1 MSIIDNKAVVGKQFP
16 VSSVWN
22 YDWEPN
28 QVYPELSNVLSM
40 NWLEG
45 GISSSRK
52 QMFSSHLSQCL
63 VIHGA
68 TPKRIQSGAEIKY
81 GRATFNKKIRNDA
94 KILHILPYYQLNRQG
109 MDVIKSNPE
118 TLIIFEDMVTGEIDC
133 LSMTEYCSNHTHFGY
148 RYKNTPAAKDLY
160 PGKLIAGNTVL
171 QDSPSVGVDGNYKY
185 GVELNVA
192 MATLPGGAEDGIIVS
207 EEALPWLKAYAYDR
221 RRIEWGSSNY
231 PRNLYGDENNYK
243 PFPDIGEYVRPDGL
257 LMALCTYDECFNP
270 IDMHTNALR
279 KPSYTFDKLVHVEP
293 GAKVI
298 DIRVHHDI
306 SRPSL
311 AGAICNAQALRYDTA
326 SREFYKAL
334 LKIYNGLEYNM
345 GSRLNVSH
353 RLKNYIKTAYSLAA
367 EETPPGQKRPVV
379 RIQKHYKGAARDD
392 ITVEFVLQY
401 ETVPTV
407 GNKATDITG
416 GKGVFVKVLPKE
428 DMPVDDQ
435 GNRAHLVVDPG
446 ATISRMNITRLY
458 EQFYNACS
466 RDLTKEFCAFFGVA
480 WPDVRG
486 QKLDIADKVRI
497 KRMFANT
504 FAGVSDV
511 WARFLRY
518 IEIVSPRLHPYYSTV
533 VSSTHEKM
541 AEHMISILEDGIY
554 VYIPPDN
561 EAEPTHVLRKLKAE
575 FMPFIGQLT
584 YRGNSGKIR
593 RTKESILIGSMYIM
607 VLEKTGSD
615 WSAVSSG
622 KLQNFG
628 VLSQISNQDKHSSPI
643 RLQAIRAWGETETAI
658 GVSYMG
664 PYVMAEI
671 KDRNNNILSHRFAV
685 MNLLQAKTPTNVPV
699 LVDRSK
705 IPLGNDRSLVLVEHF
720 AFCAGW
726 EFTYNPYKE
735 MHMKFEPLPF

>member
-1 MSIIDNKAVVGKQFP
+1 MTDVVKNQIIPKQAP
-16 VSSVWN
+16 VSAAWN
-22 YDWEPN
+22 YDYEPN

-52 QMFSSHLSQCL
+52 QMFASHLSQCL

-68 TPKRIQSGAEIKY
+68 TPKRIQSGAEVKY
-81 GRATFNKKIRNDA
+81 GRATFNKKIREDS
-94 KILHILPYYQLNRQG
+94 KILHILPFYQLNRQG
-109 MDVIKSNPE
+109 VDVIKSNPE
-118 TLIIFEDMVTGEIDC
+118 TLIIFENIVTGEIDC
-133 LSMTEYCSNHTHFGY
+133 LSMTEYCSNHTQFGY
-148 RYKNTPAAKDLY
+148 RYKNTAAAKDLY
-160 PGKLIAGNTVL
+160 PGKQIAGNTVL
-171 QDSPSVGVDGNYKY
+171 QDSPSVADDGNYKY
-185 GVELNVA
+185 GIELNVV
-192 MATLPGGAEDGIIVS
+192 MATLPGSAEDGIIVS
-207 EEALPWLKAYAYDR
+207 EEALPWLKSYAYDR
-221 RRIEWGSSNY
+221 RRIEWGSSNFAI
-231 PRNLYGDENNYK
+231 NLYGDDENYK
-243 PFPDIGEYVRPDGL
+243 AFPDIGDYVRSDGL
-257 LMALCTYDECFNP
+257 MMALRSYDESFNP
-270 IDMHTNALR
+270 IDMHATALR
-279 KPSYTFDKLVHVEP
+279 EPSYTFDKLVHVEP

-311 AGAICNAQALRYDTA
+311 SGAICNAQALRYDSA

-334 LKIYNGLEYNM
+334 LKIYSGLEYNM
-345 GSRLNVSH
+345 GSRLKVSH
-353 RLKNYIKTAYSLAA
+353 RLKNYVKTAYSLAA
-367 EETPPGQKRPVV
+367 EETPPGQRRPEV

-401 ETVPTV
+401 ETIPTV

-416 GKGVFVKVLPKE
+416 GKGVFVKVVPTA

-466 RDLTKEFCAFFGVA
+466 RDLTKEFCAFFGVP

-486 QKLDIADKVRI
+486 QKIDIKDKFRI
-497 KRMFANT
+497 KQMFSSNAP
-504 FAGVSDV
+504 GVAEV

-518 IEIVSPRLHPYYSTV
+518 TEIVSQRLYPLFRDKISL
-533 VSSTHEKM
+533 SSDKM

-554 VYIPPDN
+554 IYSPPDN
-561 EAEPTHVLRKLKAE
+561 EAEPTHVLRALKAE
-575 FMPFIGQLT
+575 FMPFIGELT
-584 YRGNSGKIR
+584 YRGNSGKMR
-593 RTKESILIGSMYIM
+593 RTKEKILIGSMYII

-628 VLSQISNQDKHSSPI
+628 VLSQISNQDKHASPI
-643 RLQAIRAWGETETAI
+643 RLQSIRAWGETETAI

-671 KDRNNNILSHRFAV
+671 KDRNNNILSHRYAV
-685 MNLLQAKTPTNVPV
+685 MNLLESKVPTNIPV
-699 LVDRSK
+699 LVDRVK

-726 EFTYNPYKE
+726 EFTYKPYQE
-735 MHMKFEPLPF
+735 LHMKPEPLPF